1 MRFALPADSI
11 RQQIKGC
18 GMFNKFSGKGRKAV
32 VASTRGG
39 VDLRGLEVTEDD
51 PDTVWSLWD
60 DALAEQDSKFNGLD
74 PIGHSGPASPAQD
87 EQPTTP
93 MALDAGDSVTQPMA
107 LGEHRLKQR
116 REQALQTIE
125 LYHHRV
131 ADTIRSLWGHKECG
145 LYINNL
151 IMSGGDGMG
160 HARIGFNQDAAASLM
175 VLSDLYEEEFGPV
188 VASKGSGQAAHSGF
202 SGLDKFR

>member
-1 MRFALPADSI
+1 
-11 RQQIKGC
+11 
-18 GMFNKFSGKGRKAV
+18 MFNKFWGKGDKPV
-32 VASTRGG
+32 VPPGKDAL
-39 VDLRGLEVTEDD
+39 DLRGLEVTEND
-51 PDTVWSLWD
+51 PDTVWSMWD
-60 DALAEQDSKFNGLD
+60 DALAEQDSNFNELD
-74 PIGHSGPASPAQD
+74 PIGHSGPASAAQD

-93 MALDAGDSVTQPMA
+93 MALDAGDSTTQPMA
-107 LGEHRLKQR
+107 LGDNRLKQR

-160 HARIGFNQDAAASLM
+160 HARIGFNQDAAASMM

-188 VASKGSGQAAHSGF
+188 VASKGSGHTERSGF